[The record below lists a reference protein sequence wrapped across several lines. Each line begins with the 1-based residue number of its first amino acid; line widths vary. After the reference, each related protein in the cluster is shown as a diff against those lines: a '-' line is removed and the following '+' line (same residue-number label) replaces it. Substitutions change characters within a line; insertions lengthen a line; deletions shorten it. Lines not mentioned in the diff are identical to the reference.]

1 MKLQSPAYFQ
11 SHIAFQQ
18 QFDFP
23 RFNKKLELF
32 SPSFKET
39 VKEKKQWVIKEM
51 ILPGY
56 CNKEDIH

>member
-39 VKEKKQWVIKEM
+39 VKEKKAVS
-51 ILPGY
+51 
-56 CNKEDIH
+56 N